1 MWKVQIR
8 CQNEYLSI
16 SLCTNG
22 FKVFVGV
29 FTDNPMNLLFNSLL
43 SCPLFLK
50 FSCVDHKNIA
60 SHPEGMGETTLEFWI
75 IIETSGNIFI
85 WQFELKS
92 CYRHSIESGWIIASH
107 FSFLSIVLAKYES
120 EVLLSPLKAWHA

>member
-1 MWKVQIR
+1 VQIR

-75 IIETSGNIFI
+75 IIEISGNIFI
-85 WQFELKS
+85 
-92 CYRHSIESGWIIASH
+92 
-107 FSFLSIVLAKYES
+107 
-120 EVLLSPLKAWHA
+120 